1 MAKIFSILTLLA
13 AAAAIFF
20 GFKGKELVDKLQVA
34 AEREHTDLLATKDK
48 LKKTEKERDETK
60 AELASTKDELE
71 KTRESL
77 VKTTDEL
84 KKTMG
89 ELAAAMAETEK
100 AKADYVA
107 VKENFDKLKALFG
120 DKNPE
125 DILKSITAMEAANKE
140 MTAKVAEADIKLTE
154 RGEVIKGLE
163 AKVKSVEAQFA
174 DKEKTIKRYRENVM
188 EKGTRGRVLAVN
200 SGWGFCVISIGDR
213 KGAAANKVLIVAR
226 NGQAIGKVKITN
238 IEASQAVADILPSTF
253 VRGTYVEPGDEVIFT
268 GDDKVRE
275 EIAAP
280 APAVGPVTSPL
291 GVPGLPER

>member
-1 MAKIFSILTLLA
+1 MAKIFSLLTLLA

-89 ELAAAMAETEK
+89 ELAAATTELTDAK
-100 AKADYVA
+100 AKVAKLEAD
-107 VKENFDKLKALFG
+107 
-120 DKNPE
+120 
-125 DILKSITAMEAANKE
+125 MKE
-140 MTAKVAEADIKLTE
+140 MAGQGDPAELAKQIAAMKVKIPELEAKVAEADIKLTE

-253 VRGTYVEPGDEVIFT
+253 VRGMYVEPGDEVIYT

-275 EIAAP
+275 EATAP

-291 GVPGLPER
+291 GVPGLPEH

>member
-1 MAKIFSILTLLA
+1 MAKIFSLLTLLA

-34 AEREHTDLLATKDK
+34 ADREHTDLLATRDK
-48 LKKTEKERDETK
+48 VKKVEKERDDTK
-60 AELASTKDELE
+60 AELTSTKDELE
-71 KTRESL
+71 KTKEAVVKAEGEAKKAKEEL
-77 VKTTDEL
+77 V
-84 KKTMG
+84 
-89 ELAAAMAETEK
+89 AAMAETEK
-100 AKADYVA
+100 AKADYVT
-107 VKENFDKLKALFG
+107 VKASLDGLKVVLG
-120 DKNPE
+120 DKDPAE
-125 DILKSITAMEAANKE
+125 ILKSVTAMEAANKE

-154 RGEVIKGLE
+154 QKEVIKALE
-163 AKVKSVEAQFA
+163 AKRKSVEAQFA
-174 DKEKTIKRYRENVM
+174 DKEKTIKRYKENVM

-226 NGQAIGKVKITN
+226 DGQAIGKVKITN

-275 EIAAP
+275 EAAAP
-280 APAVGPVTSPL
+280 AAAAGSVTSPL